1 MISGKDIREKFLKY
15 FEKHGH
21 KIVDSSSLVPQNDP
35 TLLFTNAGMNQ
46 FKDLFL
52 GLEKREYTRATTC
65 QKVVRAGGKHNDLEN
80 VGRTARHHTFFEML
94 GNFSFGDYFKKEAIE
109 YAWEFLTKELGL
121 PEEKLF
127 VSIYYDDEEAFEIW
141 NKVIG
146 IPAEKIL
153 RRGEKDNF
161 WSMGDTGP
169 CGPCSEIHIDQGPEA
184 GCRKPDCNPDCDCDR
199 HLELWNLVFMQY
211 DRSADGKLT
220 PLPKPSID
228 TGMGLERITA
238 VCQGKLSNYDTDLI
252 KPIIEFTA
260 KLAGKNYGNNEKDD
274 VSLRVIADHS
284 RSTTFLIADGVI
296 PSNEGRG
303 YVLRR
308 IMRRAMRHG
317 KMLGFDGTFFYKVCE
332 FVVDFMGDH
341 YIELKDK
348 KDYISKMVAFEEKR
362 FSRTLDLGLKLID
375 ELLGKNKDRKEISG
389 SEIFKLYDTYGFP
402 IDLLQDIAEDN
413 GYKLDLM
420 GFDKEMALQQERA
433 KKYWV
438 GSGEEK
444 IAEVYKK
451 LSHLKTEFQGYDN
464 HSLSSKI
471 LALIE
476 NGEEK
481 KEVQEGNEVDIL
493 LEQTPFYPEGGGQQG
508 DTGMIYSRETIAEV
522 KDTKKYGNLIVHK
535 AIVKKGTLKVGETI
549 TAEIDSEKRI
559 ATERNHTSTHL
570 LHKALQMVLGDHV
583 RQAGSLVN
591 DEKLRF
597 DFSHFEAISK
607 DDIIEIERIVNSIII
622 KNLSVTKTL
631 MPIDEAV
638 KSGAMAL
645 FGEKYDRIVRV
656 VEVSDFS
663 KELCGGCHVRNTGE
677 IGFFRI
683 TGEMSVAAGVRRI
696 EAVTGMKAFDDYA
709 KMKNILDDIMLTI
722 KVSQDQIVSR
732 IKDLLE
738 ENKSIKKDLD
748 EQKSRDLMKIM
759 EDLERYTY
767 DINGVKLIS
776 IKLNYPDINKVR
788 ELADNIKDKIKS
800 GIVLIAAINNDKL
813 TILCGI
819 TRDLTD
825 RFSADKIVKE
835 ITKITGGGGGGR
847 SDFAQ
852 AGGKDISKLD
862 EALSKI
868 KSLLGA

>member
-1 MISGKDIREKFLKY
+1 MSGKDIREKFLKY

-375 ELLGKNKDRKEISG
+375 ELLEKNKDRKEISG

-433 KKYWV
+433 KKHWV

-481 KEVQEGNEVDIL
+481 QEVQEGKEVDIL

-508 DTGMIYSRETIAEV
+508 DTGTIYSREAIAEV

-535 AIVKKGTLKVGETI
+535 AIVKKGTLKVGENV
-549 TAEIDSEKRI
+549 TAEIDSVKRI

-631 MPIDEAV
+631 MPIEEAV

-683 TGEMSVAAGVRRI
+683 IGEMSVAAGVRRI
-696 EAVTGMKAFDDYA
+696 EAVTGMKAFDEYV

-732 IKDLLE
+732 VKDLLE
-738 ENKSIKKDLD
+738 ENKAIKKDLD
-748 EQKSRDLMKIM
+748 DQKSRELMKMM
-759 EDLERYTY
+759 EDLDRYTY

-776 IKLNYPDINKVR
+776 IKISYPDINKVR

-862 EALSKI
+862 EALTKI
-868 KSLLGA
+868 KSFLGA

>member
-52 GLEKREYTRATTC
+52 GLEKREYNRATTC

-121 PEEKLF
+121 PKEKLF

-141 NKVIG
+141 NKIIG

-252 KPIIEFTA
+252 KPIIEFA
-260 KLAGKNYGNNEKDD
+260 ANLAGKTYGNNEKDD

-308 IMRRAMRHG
+308 IMRRTMRHG
-317 KMLGFDGTFFYKVCE
+317 KMLGFDGSFFYKVCE

-348 KDYISKMVAFEEKR
+348 KDYISKMVVFEEKR

-375 ELLGKNKDRKEISG
+375 ELLEKNKDKKEISG

-413 GYKLDLM
+413 GYRLDLI

-433 KKYWV
+433 KKHWV

-451 LSHLKTEFQGYDN
+451 LSHLKTEFKGYDN
-464 HSLSSKI
+464 NSLTGKI
-471 LALIE
+471 LALVE

-481 KEVQEGNEVDIL
+481 QEVQEGKEVDIL

-508 DTGMIYSRETIAEV
+508 DTGTIYSKETIAEV

-535 AIVKKGTLKVGETI
+535 AFVKKGMLKIGETV

-559 ATERNHTSTHL
+559 ATERNHTATHL

-607 DDIIEIERIVNSIII
+607 EDIIEIERIVNNIII
-622 KNLSVTKTL
+622 KNLSVTKIL
-631 MPIDEAV
+631 MPIEEAV

-656 VEVSDFS
+656 VEVKEFS

-683 TGEMSVAAGVRRI
+683 SGEMSVAAGVRRI
-696 EAVTGMKAFDDYA
+696 EAVTGMKAFDEYV

-722 KVSQDQIVSR
+722 KVSQDQIVPR

-759 EDLERYTY
+759 EDLDRYTY

-835 ITKITGGGGGGR
+835 ITKTTGGGGGGR

-862 EALSKI
+862 EALTKI
-868 KSLLGA
+868 KSYLGA

>member
-375 ELLGKNKDRKEISG
+375 ELLEKNKDRKEISG

-433 KKYWV
+433 KKHWV

-481 KEVQEGNEVDIL
+481 QEVQEGKEVDIL

-508 DTGMIYSRETIAEV
+508 DTGTIYSREAIAEV

-535 AIVKKGTLKVGETI
+535 AIVKKGTLKVGENV
-549 TAEIDSEKRI
+549 TAEIDSVKRI

-631 MPIDEAV
+631 MPIEEAV

-683 TGEMSVAAGVRRI
+683 IGEMSVAAGVRRI
-696 EAVTGMKAFDDYA
+696 EAVTGMKAFDEYV

-732 IKDLLE
+732 VKDLLE
-738 ENKSIKKDLD
+738 ENKAIKKDLD
-748 EQKSRDLMKIM
+748 DQKSRELMKMM
-759 EDLERYTY
+759 EDLDRYTY

-776 IKLNYPDINKVR
+776 IKISYPDINKVR

-862 EALSKI
+862 EALTKI
-868 KSLLGA
+868 KSFLGA